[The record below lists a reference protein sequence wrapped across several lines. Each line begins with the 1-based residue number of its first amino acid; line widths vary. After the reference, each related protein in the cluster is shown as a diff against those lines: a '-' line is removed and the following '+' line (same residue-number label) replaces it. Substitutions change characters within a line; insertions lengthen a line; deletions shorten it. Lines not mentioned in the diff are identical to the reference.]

1 MVTLPVLVAARGI
14 IKSFGDKTVL
24 KGVDLTVHEG
34 ETVVII
40 GASGSGKT
48 TLLRCLNQL
57 EIPDAGSV
65 RIADTT
71 IGRRSDGRTAD
82 EHELAQQRRLFGFVF
97 QRFNLFPHLTATENV
112 ALGPRRVLGI
122 SRARA
127 EARAV
132 ADLTRLGLADHVGKR
147 PSQLSGGQQ
156 QRVAIARA
164 LAMDP
169 RVILFDEPTSALD
182 PELVQ
187 EVLDAMRALATEGM
201 TMVVVTHEMRFAR
214 SVAHRA
220 VFMADGRIAE
230 EGTPSQLFGAPRDER
245 LQKFLRHLEPQ
256 RDL

>member
-1 MVTLPVLVAARGI
+1 MVRPVLLEAKGIVKRFGAR
-14 IKSFGDKTVL
+14 TVL
-24 KGVDLTVHEG
+24 EDVSLAVHER

-48 TLLRCLNQL
+48 TFLRCLNRL
-57 EIPDAGSV
+57 ETPDAGEV
-65 RIADTT
+65 RIADVTL
-71 IGRRSDGRTAD
+71 GQRGDGRVAD
-82 EHELAQQRRLFGFVF
+82 ERELARQRTLFGFVF
-97 QRFNLFPHLTATENV
+97 QRFNLFPHLTATQNV
-112 ALGPRRVLGI
+112 ALGPRRVLGVR
-122 SRARA
+122 RAEA
-127 EARAV
+127 EARARQEL
-132 ADLTRLGLADHVGKR
+132 ARLGLAEHTEKR

-187 EVLDAMRALATEGM
+187 EVLDAMRALAAEGM

-214 SVAHRA
+214 QVADRV

-230 EGTPSQLFGAPRDER
+230 EGPPGELFGAPRDER
-245 LQKFLRHLEPQ
+245 LQKFLRHLEPMA
-256 RDL
+256 

>member
-1 MVTLPVLVAARGI
+1 MLQACGLTKRFGPRIVLE
-14 IKSFGDKTVL
+14 D
-24 KGVDLTVHEG
+24 VDLAVHEG

-48 TLLRCLNQL
+48 TLLRCLNRL
-57 EIPDAGSV
+57 ETPEAGLV
-65 RIADTT
+65 RIGDVTLGQRT
-71 IGRRSDGRTAD
+71 DGRPAD
-82 EHELAQQRRLFGFVF
+82 EAELARQRRLFGFVF
-97 QRFNLFPHLTATENV
+97 QRFNLFPHLTAMENV
-112 ALGPRRVLGI
+112 ALGPRRVLGMM
-122 SRARA
+122 RAQA

-132 ADLTRLGLADHVGKR
+132 HELTRLGLAQHVDKR

-187 EVLDAMRALATEGM
+187 EVLDAMRALAAEGM

-220 VFMADGRIAE
+220 VFMADGRVIEQA
-230 EGTPSQLFGAPRDER
+230 PPDALFGAPRDER
-245 LQKFLRHLEPQ
+245 LRRFLRHLEPH
-256 RDL
+256 RDS

>member
-1 MVTLPVLVAARGI
+1 MRRPVLIEARGLT
-14 IKSFGDKTVL
+14 KSFGARRVL
-24 KGVDLTVHEG
+24 EGVDLDVHEG

-48 TLLRCLNQL
+48 TFLRCLNRL
-57 EIPDAGSV
+57 ETPDAGKV
-65 RIADTT
+65 RIADVT
-71 IGRRSDGRTAD
+71 IGQRADGRVA
-82 EHELAQQRRLFGFVF
+82 EERELANQRRLFGFVF
-97 QRFNLFPHLTATENV
+97 QRFNLFPHLTAAQNV
-112 ALGPRRVLGI
+112 ALGPRRVLGVP
-122 SRARA
+122 RAQA

-132 ADLTRLGLADHVGKR
+132 AELTRLGLADHVAKR
-147 PSQLSGGQQ
+147 PGQLSGGQQ

-187 EVLDAMRALATEGM
+187 EVLDAMRALAAEGM

-214 SVAHRA
+214 SVADRV

-230 EGTPSQLFGAPRDER
+230 EGPPDQLFGAPRDER
-245 LQKFLRHLEPQ
+245 LQRFLRHLEPA

>member
-1 MVTLPVLVAARGI
+1 MVAPVLLQASGVTKRFGAR
-14 IKSFGDKTVL
+14 TVL
-24 KGVDLTVHEG
+24 DAVDLSVRER

-48 TLLRCLNQL
+48 TFLRCLNRL
-57 EIPDAGSV
+57 ETPDAGTV
-65 RIADTT
+65 RIADVTL
-71 IGRRSDGRTAD
+71 GARSDGRGAD
-82 EHELAQQRRLFGFVF
+82 EREIASQRCLFGFVF

-112 ALGPRRVLGI
+112 ALGPRRVLRVT
-122 SRARA
+122 RATA
-127 EARAV
+127 EARARQEL
-132 ADLTRLGLADHVGKR
+132 ARLGLGEHANKR

-187 EVLDAMRALATEGM
+187 EVLDAMRALAAEGM

-214 SVAHRA
+214 QVADRV

-230 EGTPSQLFGAPRDER
+230 EGPPDSLFGAPRDER
-245 LQKFLRHLEPQ
+245 LKRFLRHLEPVA
-256 RDL
+256 

>member
-1 MVTLPVLVAARGI
+1 MVKPVLLEAKGLVKRFGAR
-14 IKSFGDKTVL
+14 TVL
-24 KGVDLTVHEG
+24 EDVSLAVRKQ

-48 TLLRCLNQL
+48 TFLRCLNRL
-57 EIPDAGSV
+57 ETPDSGAV
-65 RIADTT
+65 RIGDVTL
-71 IGRRSDGRTAD
+71 GQRGDGRVAD
-82 EHELAQQRRLFGFVF
+82 ERELARQRTLFGFVF
-97 QRFNLFPHLTATENV
+97 QRFNLFPHLTATQNV
-112 ALGPRRVLGI
+112 ALGPRRVLGV
-122 SRARA
+122 RRGET
-127 EARAV
+127 EARARKE
-132 ADLTRLGLADHVGKR
+132 LERLGLTEHAEKR

-187 EVLDAMRALATEGM
+187 EVLDAMRALAAEGM

-214 SVAHRA
+214 QVADRV

-230 EGTPSQLFGAPRDER
+230 EGPPAALFGAPRDER
-245 LQKFLRHLEPQ
+245 LRRFLRHLEPMA
-256 RDL
+256 

>member
-1 MVTLPVLVAARGI
+1 MLQACGLTKRFGPRIVLE
-14 IKSFGDKTVL
+14 D
-24 KGVDLTVHEG
+24 VDLAVHEG

-48 TLLRCLNQL
+48 TLLRCLNRL
-57 EIPDAGSV
+57 ETPEAGLV
-65 RIADTT
+65 RT
-71 IGRRSDGRTAD
+71 DGRPAD
-82 EHELAQQRRLFGFVF
+82 EAELARQRRLFGFVF

-112 ALGPRRVLGI
+112 ALGPRRVLGMM
-122 SRARA
+122 RAQA

-132 ADLTRLGLADHVGKR
+132 HELTRLGLAQHVDKR

-169 RVILFDEPTSALD
+169 RVMLFDEPTSALD

-187 EVLDAMRALATEGM
+187 EVLDAMRALAAEGM

-220 VFMADGRIAE
+220 VFMADGRVIEQA
-230 EGTPSQLFGAPRDER
+230 PPDALFGAPRDER
-245 LQKFLRHLEPQ
+245 LRRFLRHLEPH
-256 RDL
+256 RDS

>member
-1 MVTLPVLVAARGI
+1 MVTRPVLVEARGI
-14 IKSFGDKTVL
+14 SKSFGARNVL
-24 KGVDLTVHEG
+24 QSVDLSVHEG

-48 TLLRCLNQL
+48 TFLRCLNRL
-57 EIPDAGSV
+57 ETPDAGTV
-65 RIADTT
+65 RIADVT
-71 IGRRSDGRTAD
+71 IGQRADGRPAD
-82 EHELAQQRRLFGFVF
+82 ERELANQRRLFGFVF
-97 QRFNLFPHLTATENV
+97 QRFNLFPHLTAAQNV

-122 SRARA
+122 PRAQA

-132 ADLTRLGLADHVGKR
+132 QELTRLGLADHVNKR
-147 PSQLSGGQQ
+147 PGQLSGGQQ

-187 EVLDAMRALATEGM
+187 EVLDAMRALAAEGM

-214 SVAHRA
+214 QVADRV

-230 EGTPSQLFGAPRDER
+230 EGPPETLFGAPRDER
-245 LQKFLRHLEPQ
+245 LQRFLRHLEPQ

>member
-1 MVTLPVLVAARGI
+1 MVTPVLLEAEGIVKRFGAR
-14 IKSFGDKTVL
+14 TVL
-24 KGVDLTVHEG
+24 DGVSLSVRER

-48 TLLRCLNQL
+48 TFLRCLNRL
-57 EIPDAGSV
+57 ETPDDGIV
-65 RIADTT
+65 RITDVTV
-71 IGRRSDGRTAD
+71 GRRSDGRAAD
-82 EHELAQQRRLFGFVF
+82 ERELAKQRTLFGFVF

-112 ALGPRRVLGI
+112 ALGPRRVLGVGK
-122 SRARA
+122 A
-127 EARAV
+127 EAEKRAV
-132 ADLTRLGLADHVGKR
+132 AELTRLGLADHIGKR

-187 EVLDAMRALATEGM
+187 EVLDAMRALAAEGM

-214 SVAHRA
+214 QVADRV
-220 VFMADGRIAE
+220 VFMADGRIVE
-230 EGTPSQLFGAPRDER
+230 QGPPDQLFGAPKDDR
-245 LQKFLRHLEPQ
+245 LKRFLRHLEPAA
-256 RDL
+256 

>member
-1 MVTLPVLVAARGI
+1 MVKPPVLVEARGI
-14 IKSFGDKTVL
+14 TKSFGARTVL
-24 KGVDLTVHEG
+24 QSVDLDVHEG

-48 TLLRCLNQL
+48 TFLRCLNRL
-57 EIPDAGSV
+57 ETPDSGTV
-65 RIADTT
+65 RIADVT
-71 IGRRSDGRTAD
+71 IGQRSDGRPAD
-82 EHELAQQRRLFGFVF
+82 ERELSHQRRLFGFVF
-97 QRFNLFPHLTATENV
+97 QRFNLFPHLTAAQNA
-112 ALGPRRVLGI
+112 ALGPRRVLGVP
-122 SRARA
+122 RAQA
-127 EARAV
+127 EARAINE
-132 ADLTRLGLADHVGKR
+132 LTRLGLADHVHKR
-147 PSQLSGGQQ
+147 PGQLSGGQQ

-187 EVLDAMRALATEGM
+187 EVLDAMRALAAEGM

-230 EGTPSQLFGAPRDER
+230 QGPPDQLFGAPRDER
-245 LQKFLRHLEPQ
+245 LQRFLRHLEPP
-256 RDL
+256 RE

>member
-1 MVTLPVLVAARGI
+1 MVAPVLLDAAGI
-14 IKSFGDKTVL
+14 TKRFGTRTVL
-24 KGVDLTVHEG
+24 DGVSLSVRER

-48 TLLRCLNQL
+48 TFLRCLNRL
-57 EIPDAGSV
+57 ETPDAGTV
-65 RIADTT
+65 RIADVTL
-71 IGRRSDGRTAD
+71 GARSDGRAAD
-82 EHELAQQRRLFGFVF
+82 EREVARQRCLFGFVF

-112 ALGPRRVLGI
+112 ALGPRRVLGTP
-122 SRARA
+122 RAAA
-127 EARAV
+127 EARAREEL
-132 ADLTRLGLADHVGKR
+132 ARLGLADHAGKR

-187 EVLDAMRALATEGM
+187 EVLDAMRALAAEGM

-214 SVAHRA
+214 QVADRV

-230 EGTPSQLFGAPRDER
+230 EGPPDALFGAPRDER
-245 LQKFLRHLEPQ
+245 LKRFLRHLEPAA
-256 RDL
+256 